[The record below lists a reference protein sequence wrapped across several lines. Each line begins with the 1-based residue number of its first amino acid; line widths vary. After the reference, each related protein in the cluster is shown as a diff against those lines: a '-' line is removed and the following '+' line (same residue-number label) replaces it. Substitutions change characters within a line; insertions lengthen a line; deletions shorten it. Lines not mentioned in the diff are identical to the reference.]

1 MLSSAFLLLVSNV
14 FLSLRLGSGVQG
26 AFPRPLS
33 AEEEAKNLTLWIED
47 GSTEARNKLIE
58 HNLRLV
64 AHIVKKYYSQLSD
77 VDDLI
82 SIGTIGLIKGVSS
95 YKPDKNVRLATYASR
110 CIENEILMYFRSQ
123 RKLSQEISINDTIDT
138 DRDGNALT
146 YEDIIKIDDTIADD
160 LDAKIKLSKAA
171 KFIMKELDERERQ
184 IITLRYGISGNNP
197 KTQREVAKIL
207 GISRSYVSRI
217 EKSALDKIRNAL

>member
-1 MLSSAFLLLVSNV
+1 MITPHLLLS
-14 FLSLRLGSGVQG
+14 
-26 AFPRPLS
+26 
-33 AEEEAKNLTLWIED
+33 
-47 GSTEARNKLIE
+47 
-58 HNLRLV
+58 
-64 AHIVKKYYSQLSD
+64 
-77 VDDLI
+77 
-82 SIGTIGLIKGVSS
+82 
-95 YKPDKNVRLATYASR
+95 
-110 CIENEILMYFRSQ
+110 MYFRSQ